1 MRIGVVVPT
10 LNSAKTLDAALLSAL
25 QQQGC
30 ETEVIV
36 ADSGSMDTTLEIC
49 SRWNVQT
56 VYVPPGNMYQAINE
70 GMRSLRSPW
79 VTYLNSDDFV
89 FADSYARL
97 VSKGEAS
104 AADIVY
110 GNGDFVDAQGRFLYS
125 LEAPSSAALPSLLES
140 GFFGFLPHAAVVRKA
155 AFDELGGF
163 DQRFRHVADMEFFA
177 RACLAGKRFAT
188 IPYPSVAVF
197 RLHPGQI
204 SGIEKDV
211 VTEEL
216 GRLGRTRSVGR
227 RLAGDLAIAWWKVN
241 NVRQYAL
248 RWLRTGSFKRAR

>member
-1 MRIGVVVPT
+1 MVVPT
-10 LNSAKTLDAALLSAL
+10 FNSARTLDAALLSA
-25 QQQGC
+25 QEQQGC

-36 ADSGSMDTTLEIC
+36 ADSGSTDGTLEIC
-49 SRWNVQT
+49 SRWNVRT

-79 VTYLNSDDFV
+79 VTYLNSDDLV

-104 AADIVY
+104 AADVAY
-110 GNGDFVDAQGRFLYS
+110 GNGDFVDTQGRFLYS
-125 LEAPSSAALPSLLES
+125 LEAPPAAALLSLFEA
-140 GFFGFLPHAAVVRKA
+140 GFFGFLPHAAVIRRAV
-155 AFDELGGF
+155 FDELGGF

-197 RLHPGQI
+197 RVHPGQI
-204 SGIEKDV
+204 SRREKDV

-216 GRLGRTRSVGR
+216 ARLTRKRPVGR
-227 RLAGDLAIAWWKVN
+227 RLAGRLAIARWKLN
-241 NVRQYAL
+241 NARQYAL

>member
-1 MRIGVVVPT
+1 MVVPT
-10 LNSAKTLDAALLSAL
+10 FNSARTLDAALLSA
-25 QQQGC
+25 QEQQGC

-36 ADSGSMDTTLEIC
+36 ADSGSTDGTLEIC
-49 SRWNVQT
+49 SRWNVRT

-79 VTYLNSDDFV
+79 VTYLNSDDLV

-104 AADIVY
+104 AADVAY
-110 GNGDFVDAQGRFLYS
+110 GNGDFVDTQGRFLYS
-125 LEAPSSAALPSLLES
+125 LEAPSAAALLSLFEA
-140 GFFGFLPHAAVVRKA
+140 GFFGFLPHAAVIRRAV
-155 AFDELGGF
+155 FDELGGF

-197 RLHPGQI
+197 RVHPGQI
-204 SGIEKDV
+204 SRREKDV

-216 GRLGRTRSVGR
+216 ARLTRKRPVGR
-227 RLAGDLAIAWWKVN
+227 RLAGRLAIARWKLN
-241 NVRQYAL
+241 NARQYAL